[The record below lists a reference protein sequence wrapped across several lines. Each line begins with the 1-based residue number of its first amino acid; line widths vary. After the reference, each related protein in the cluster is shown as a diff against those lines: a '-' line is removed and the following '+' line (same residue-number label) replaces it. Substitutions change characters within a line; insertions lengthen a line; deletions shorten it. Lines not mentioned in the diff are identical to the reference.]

1 MTRRASRGSRD
12 VIPRSGKTYFATFD
26 RMSRNSRVSIAP
38 SSRVLSVSRTARNL
52 LIWLTDL
59 ISGDIICVFSG
70 AAVKCN
76 VDCSCFCLRVS
87 FESIVSVGKTGWF
100 DFWFSHTELC
110 RNPVPSFVQLVLHR
124 LVCQNWHVDTD
135 PGSTHTQFP
144 GVELVPRGVRCR

>member
-1 MTRRASRGSRD
+1 MNRRASRGSRD
-12 VIPRSGKTYFATFD
+12 VIPRSGKTYTECHGFRGF
-26 RMSRNSRVSIAP
+26 RSLH
-38 SSRVLSVSRTARNL
+38 SSRVLSVSRTARNM
-52 LIWLTDL
+52 LIWLTDS

-76 VDCSCFCLRVS
+76 VDCSCFCLSVS

-100 DFWFSHTELC
+100 DFWFSHTDCFAILSHL
-110 RNPVPSFVQLVLHR
+110 SFSLFSIGLFVKIG
-124 LVCQNWHVDTD
+124 HVDTD